1 MGDRTGAGVAQGT
14 RGMAWLVRIRSQ
26 DTRAVIGS
34 GVLLGG
40 DTVLTC
46 AHVLP
51 DRTSPVVVEFPEIEG
66 AAGSTATVADGCWF
80 PRRGEDRADLALL
93 RVHRPPPGGHSAPL
107 LRAAMRDMRVEMC
120 GYADSVRHA
129 RGAALAATVSLPF
142 GERVQLN
149 VAPEHLPRRGFS
161 GGPVLD
167 MQDPPGV
174 LGITVTASAESGRLA
189 PLTMAHMIPVETVL
203 NYLPRLGG
211 CVQGPPGVEPSVV
224 RGGPPARLDE
234 PDYAERLAAWLADR
248 DGRPPVYV
256 TEVRPGSGRDR
267 TLRRALTL
275 ADRELSADA
284 PAAGST
290 DPESTVPP
298 VGSLDLAVDVRN
310 EAPEK
315 AVVRIAGR
323 MNLKESGP
331 ARALERLRQV
341 RTPLTVAVL
350 GVDGCADP
358 ARLLELCG
366 EFAERGCRL
375 LLVFHR
381 AGTRIDQRAEEDLV
395 LRHRMGALAGRLEAL
410 DARLRDLARAG
421 ARLSGVDYPGPA
433 VTRLHM
439 DLAWLRHAHRT
450 GADLD
455 RRRLS
460 GALEGLRRRTSRAE
474 RAVESAWEAA
484 ERGYGR
490 RAELRGELRAY
501 RRLAVRHGRIEDV
514 ALDREY
520 RAAHEA
526 LHTGPF
532 EAESAARAVAGYTGA
547 VRRVLGWPPETGGP
561 EADGPQ
567 EDGPEAG
574 GARAGAPEAG
584 ERDPAGAREAEG
596 GVR

>member
-1 MGDRTGAGVAQGT
+1 MGDRTGDGVAQGA
-14 RGMAWLVRIRSQ
+14 RGMPWLVRIRSQ
-26 DTRAVIGS
+26 DTRAVVGS

-51 DRTSPVVVEFPEIEG
+51 DRTSPVLVEFPEIEG
-66 AAGSTATVADGCWF
+66 AAGSTATVADGGWF

-167 MQDPPGV
+167 MGDPPGV
-174 LGITVTASAESGRLA
+174 LGITVTASAESGGIA

-203 NYLPRLGG
+203 NYLPRLGR
-211 CVQGPPGVEPSVV
+211 CVQGPPGVEPSVL

-234 PDYAERLAAWLADR
+234 PDYAERLAAWLSDR
-248 DGRPPVYV
+248 GRARPPVYV

-290 DPESTVPP
+290 DPGSTVPP
-298 VGSLDLAVDVRN
+298 VGSLDLAVDVRGA
-310 EAPEK
+310 APEK
-315 AVVRIAGR
+315 AAVRIAER
-323 MNLKESGP
+323 MNLRESGP
-331 ARALERLRQV
+331 ARALERLRGL
-341 RTPLTVAVL
+341 RTPLTVALL
-350 GVDGCADP
+350 GVDECADP

-381 AGTRIDQRAEEDLV
+381 TGTRIGRQAEEDLA
-395 LRHRMGALAGRLEAL
+395 LRHRTGALAGRLEAL
-410 DARLRDLARAG
+410 DARLRDLARARV
-421 ARLSGVDYPGPA
+421 RLSGVDYPGPA

-455 RRRLS
+455 RSRLP
-460 GALEGLRRRTSRAE
+460 GALEELRHRTDRAE
-474 RAVESAWEAA
+474 RAVEAAWEAA

-501 RRLAVRHGRIEDV
+501 RRLAVQHGRIEDV

-520 RAAHEA
+520 RAAHDA
-526 LHTGPF
+526 LHAGPF
-532 EAESAARAVAGYTGA
+532 EAESAARAVTGYTAA
-547 VRRVLGWPPETGGP
+547 VRRVLGWPPEAGGSEAGGAGTGGT
-561 EADGPQ
+561 EA
-567 EDGPEAG
+567 DGPEAG
-574 GARAGAPEAG
+574 ARET
-584 ERDPAGAREAEG
+584 DAREAEG
-596 GVR
+596 ERR